1 MQIYVVFI
9 RLLDL
14 VVGDE
19 GSWCLKS
26 KSLIHK
32 KPCFFFFFPF
42 GPNWQLWVIEVFV
55 LVQMFHNQEFEDV
68 YFLHKSSTEEKY

>member
-14 VVGDE
+14 VVGDG
-19 GSWCLKS
+19 GSQCLKS

-32 KPCFFFFFPF
+32 KPCFFFFF
-42 GPNWQLWVIEVFV
+42 GSNWQLWVVEVFV

-68 YFLHKSSTEEKY
+68 HFLSKSSTEEEKY